1 MRKIYGFILLFV
13 LAVSVQAQDAKSY
26 VKRPTIAIHAAGYDF
41 NTAANI
47 RSSSLSTVLSNK
59 EWSKFRDID
68 FAFGVSYLKGISNHF
83 DYSINLFTGNV
94 KYPVRDNP
102 TPSRYKNKLLT
113 EIDASIHMKLLTD
126 NFIVV
131 PYLTAGIGGSYWNKR
146 FEAFAPVGAGLQF
159 KMFDEGFIFSNF
171 QYRLPVTQGAN
182 YHFMYTLGLGSA
194 ITSPKAPEVKPVPVA
209 PPPPAPAPKPV
220 DTDGDGINDPE
231 DKCPTVAGVA
241 KYQGC
246 PVPDTDGD
254 GINDEQDK
262 CPTVKGTAKYQG
274 CPIPDSDGDGI
285 NDENDKCPSVAGLPK
300 YQGCPIPDSDGDG
313 INDEE
318 DKCPALAGV
327 AEYKG
332 CPAPKNFNAAN
343 VLFATGSATLLN
355 VSKAEL
361 NKMVPL
367 LQENPDVKMTIAGHT
382 DNTGSATVNQKL
394 SENRAGSVKKYL
406 VSKGVAAERITAVG
420 YGATKPVAD
429 NKTPAGRTKNRRVEF
444 TID

>member
-1 MRKIYGFILLFV
+1 MRKIYGCLILLF
-13 LAVSVQAQDAKSY
+13 LAVAGFAQNKDY
-26 VKRPTIAIHAAGYDF
+26 VKKPTVALFFGANDF
-41 NTAANI
+41 LTAQRI
-47 RSSSLSTVLSNK
+47 RSSSLSSVLSNK
-59 EWSKFRDID
+59 SWANVREID
-68 FAFGVSYLKGISNHF
+68 AAFGVSYLQGLNEMI
-83 DYSINLFTGNV
+83 DYSFNFSTSALE
-94 KYPVRDNP
+94 YPIRDNASNSA
-102 TPSRYKNKLLT
+102 TKEYFLHTL
-113 EIDASIHMKLLTD
+113 DASLHVKLLTD
-126 NFIVV
+126 KYAVV
-131 PYLTAGIGGSYWNKR
+131 PYLSAGLGGSYWRKR
-146 FEAFAPVGAGLQF
+146 FEAFAPVGMGLQIKLIPDYF
-159 KMFDEGFIFSNF
+159 FFSNF
-171 QYRLPVTQGAN
+171 QYRLPVTAGAN
-182 YHFMYTLGLGSA
+182 YHFFYNIGFGGSVA
-194 ITSPKAPEVKPVPVA
+194 KEKAPEVKPVPVA
-209 PPPPAPAPKPV
+209 PPPPPPAPKPV
-220 DTDGDGINDPE
+220 DSDGDGINDPE

-318 DKCPALAGV
+318 DKCPAVVGV
-327 AEYKG
+327 AEFKG

-343 VLFATGSATLLN
+343 VLFATGSATLIN
-355 VSKAEL
+355 VGKSEL

-367 LQENPDVKMTIAGHT
+367 LQENPDVKMTISGHT

-406 VSKGVAAERITAVG
+406 VSKGIAAERITAVG